1 MLRLGPLRLHWS
13 LLLGAV
19 LFCAAQPRPL
29 LFAGYLAVLAAHVAG
44 HALAVIGAP
53 LRVEAVMLHALGGE
67 LLGTGDVPPLRRAAI
82 AFCGVAAQAVLLA
95 VGLLVALP
103 EDLRDAFVRRNGVM
117 LLLNLIPIRPLDG
130 ALAWK
135 LPRRLLAARRL
146 KFRGE
151 MRSSRQVQRDVS
163 ELLRKIRGN
172 TRVR

>member
-13 LLLGAV
+13 LPLGAV

-29 LFAGYLAVLAAHVAG
+29 LLLAYLAVLAAHVAG
-44 HALAVIGAP
+44 HAMAVIGAP
-53 LRVEAVMLHALGGE
+53 LRVEGVILHA
-67 LLGTGDVPPLRRAAI
+67 
-82 AFCGVAAQAVLLA
+82 CGVLAQFVLLA
-95 VGLLVALP
+95 LALVVPMP
-103 EDLRDAFVRRNGVM
+103 EDLRDGLVRRNGVM

-135 LPRRLLAARRL
+135 LPSRVLAARRL